1 MKLKAK
7 TGDLILAAVSVIV
20 GIVILVL
27 VKVQDLPMIKRS
39 MMGPGFF
46 PTICG
51 IAIIF
56 FGALL
61 FVETFAA
68 SKKAKTDET
77 VKAEQETKILNPREL
92 KNLLCFLLLGV
103 FVLMVSKY
111 LGMLIC
117 LCLSVIVYLIFQ
129 GKEKWW
135 KAIIVGIA
143 MTGILYLIFVV
154 FLKVPIPKGP
164 LGF

>member
-7 TGDLILAAVSVIV
+7 TGDLILAALAVLF
-20 GIVILVL
+20 GIAVLVL
-27 VKVQDLPMIKRS
+27 VKVQDLALIKRN

-46 PTICG
+46 PTVCG

-56 FGALL
+56 FGLLL
-61 FVETFAA
+61 FVEVATQ
-68 SKKAKTDET
+68 SKKAKNDGTLKE
-77 VKAEQETKILNPREL
+77 EQEKKVLDPREL
-92 KNLLCFLLLGV
+92 KNLLFFLVLGV
-103 FVLMVSKY
+103 FVLLTAKY
-111 LGMLIC
+111 LGLLIC
-117 LCLSVIVYLIFQ
+117 LFISVVLYLILQ

-135 KAIIVGIA
+135 KALIIGVG
-143 MTGILYLIFVV
+143 MTVFLYLIFVV

>member
-7 TGDLILAAVSVIV
+7 TGDLILAAMSVIV
-20 GIVILVL
+20 GIVILIL
-27 VKVQDLPMIKRS
+27 VKVQNLALIKRN

-51 IAIIF
+51 AAIIF
-56 FGALL
+56 CGILL
-61 FVETFAA
+61 FLEIAA
-68 SKKAKTDET
+68 QSRKAKTDET

-92 KNLLCFLLLGV
+92 KNLLLFLFLGA
-103 FVLMVSKY
+103 FVLIVSDY
-111 LGMLIC
+111 LGLLIC
-117 LCLSVIVYLIFQ
+117 LFICVVAYLIIQ

-135 KAIIVGIA
+135 KALIIGVG
-143 MTGILYLIFVV
+143 MTVVLYLIFVV
-154 FLKVPIPKGP
+154 FLKVPLPKGP

>member
-7 TGDLILAAVSVIV
+7 TGDLILAAVSVVV
-20 GIVILVL
+20 GIVILIL
-27 VKVQDLPMIKRS
+27 VKVQDLAMIKRS

-51 IAIIF
+51 IAIIAC
-56 FGALL
+56 GLLL
-61 FVETFAA
+61 FAEIAVQI
-68 SKKAKTDET
+68 KKAKTDEAL
-77 VKAEQETKILNPREL
+77 KAEQETKILNPREL
-92 KNLLCFLLLGV
+92 KNLLLFLILGV

-117 LCLSVIVYLIFQ
+117 LFLSVVAYLIIQ

-135 KAIIVGIA
+135 KALIIGVC

>member
-7 TGDLILAAVSVIV
+7 TGDLILAALSVIA

-51 IAIIF
+51 IAIIAC
-56 FGALL
+56 GLLL
-61 FVETFAA
+61 FAETAVQ

-77 VKAEQETKILNPREL
+77 VKAEQETKLLNPREL
-92 KNLLCFLLLGV
+92 KNMLLFLILGA
-103 FVLMVSKY
+103 FVLVISKY

-117 LCLSVIVYLIFQ
+117 LFLCVTAYLIIQ

-135 KAIIVGIA
+135 KALIIGVV
-143 MTGILYLIFVV
+143 MTGVLYLIFVV

>member
-7 TGDLILAAVSVIV
+7 TGDLILAGLSVLL

-27 VKVQDLPMIKRS
+27 VKVQGLELVRRN

-46 PTICG
+46 PTVCG

-61 FVETFAA
+61 FVEVAA
-68 SKKAKTDET
+68 QSRKAKTDEA
-77 VKAEQETKILNPREL
+77 VKEEQQAKILDPREL
-92 KNLLCFLLLGV
+92 KNLLFFLILGV
-103 FVLMVSKY
+103 FVLMASKY
-111 LGMLIC
+111 LGILTC
-117 LCLSVIVYLIFQ
+117 LFVSVIVYLIFQ

-135 KAIIVGIA
+135 KALIIGVG
-143 MTGILYLIFVV
+143 MTVFLYVIFVL